1 MKLKQLKTG
10 TFQSHENAQI
20 CHSCKKN
27 ENKYLEDK
35 KYSKVRNHCHYTGEY
50 RGAEYSI

>member
-1 MKLKQLKTG
+1 MHKSVI
-10 TFQSHENAQI
+10 FV
-20 CHSCKKN
+20 KKN

-50 RGAEYSI
+50 RGAEYSIQNLKYNVP